1 MVARSFTIQLDGTV
15 SLGRLT
21 AALDVWQSALSGIAE
36 NIGQS
41 HVLGMKVDDLSVGS
55 ALVQVEIE
63 FDAEEIAS
71 AFSEDYNQVGV
82 QVRDSN
88 ILNFPANLRK
98 PVKKLREAALMDG
111 PSGLTL
117 SSDEAG
123 ILIRPDVWH
132 DSQFAGPSR
141 RVQMEA
147 IGVVIGKLQSLTS
160 RSALKVTVY
169 DIIND
174 KAVRCVLT
182 DEQHELARDLWD
194 SDVIVEGLV
203 RGDPATGRPLSI
215 RDVRSIKPRQ
225 SRVDTYAWMKAR
237 GALSHI
243 QPESSSEDLIRQAR
257 NG

>member
-21 AALDVWQSALSGIAE
+21 SALEAWQSTLSTIAE

-41 HVLGMKVDDLSVGS
+41 HVLGMKIDDLSIGS
-55 ALVQVEIE
+55 AIIQVEVE
-63 FDAEEIAS
+63 FDAEEIAIG
-71 AFSEDYNQVGV
+71 FSHDYNRVGV
-82 QVRDSN
+82 QVRDGN
-88 ILNFPANLRK
+88 ILDLPVNLKK

-111 PSGLTL
+111 ASGLTL
-117 SSDEAG
+117 SSDEAD
-123 ILIRPDVWH
+123 ILIRPDVWRDPH
-132 DSQFAGPSR
+132 LAGPSR
-141 RVQMEA
+141 RTQTEA

-160 RSALKVTVY
+160 RNALKVTIY

-174 KAVRCVLT
+174 KAVRCILT

-194 SDVIVEGLV
+194 SDVMVEGLV
-203 RGDPATGRPLSI
+203 RRDPATGRPLSI
-215 RDVRSIKPRQ
+215 RDIRGIRPRQ
-225 SRVDTYAWMKAR
+225 SPVDTYAWMKAR
-237 GALSHI
+237 GVLSRV

>member
-21 AALDVWQSALSGIAE
+21 AALDAWQSALSAIAE

-41 HVLGMKVDDLSVGS
+41 HILGIKVDDLSVGS
-55 ALVQVEIE
+55 ALVQVEVE

-71 AFSEDYNQVGV
+71 AFSQDYNRVGV
-82 QVRDSN
+82 QVRDGN
-88 ILNFPANLRK
+88 ILDFPANLKK
-98 PVKKLREAALMDG
+98 PVKNLREAALMDG
-111 PSGLTL
+111 TSGLTL
-117 SSDEAG
+117 SSDEVD
-123 ILIRPDVWH
+123 ILIRPDAWRE
-132 DSQFAGPSR
+132 SQFVGPSR
-141 RVQMEA
+141 RVQTEA

-203 RGDPATGRPLSI
+203 RRDPVTGRPLSI
-215 RDVRSIKPRQ
+215 RDVRSIKPTQ
-225 SRVDTYAWMKAR
+225 SRVDNYAWMKAR
-237 GALSHI
+237 GALSRI